1 MENYIFTYI
10 YIIYIKREI
19 NGVAFKGLKD
29 KTKTKTK
36 KKIYTHCLENF
47 EKQIYK
53 NIGEYCMNINHNVL
67 LIKHFDES
75 FQLFQNFC
83 FK

>member
-19 NGVAFKGLKD
+19 NSVAFKGLKD

-36 KKIYTHCLENF
+36 KKFALTVQRTL
-47 EKQIYK
+47 K
-53 NIGEYCMNINHNVL
+53 NKYIKIQVNIV
-67 LIKHFDES
+67 
-75 FQLFQNFC
+75 
-83 FK
+83 

>member
-19 NGVAFKGLKD
+19 NDVAFKGLKD

-36 KKIYTHCLENF
+36 KKFALTL
-47 EKQIYK
+47 QRTLK
-53 NIGEYCMNINHNVL
+53 NKYIKIQVNIV
-67 LIKHFDES
+67 
-75 FQLFQNFC
+75 
-83 FK
+83 

>member
-36 KKIYTHCLENF
+36 KKFALTVQRTL
-47 EKQIYK
+47 K
-53 NIGEYCMNINHNVL
+53 NKYIKIQVNIV
-67 LIKHFDES
+67 
-75 FQLFQNFC
+75 
-83 FK
+83 

>member
-19 NGVAFKGLKD
+19 NDVAFKGLKD

-36 KKIYTHCLENF
+36 KKFALTVQRTL
-47 EKQIYK
+47 K
-53 NIGEYCMNINHNVL
+53 NKYIKIQVNIV
-67 LIKHFDES
+67 
-75 FQLFQNFC
+75 
-83 FK
+83 